1 MPSQMSGAD
10 VRPRTASAPDAATP
24 TMLPEAADGAARPHR
39 VVIVGAG
46 FGGLNAAQTLAG
58 TGCAVT
64 LVDRTNHTLFQP
76 LLYQVATAAL
86 SATSIAVPIRSVF
99 RRSPNVSVLM
109 EEVTGVDRQH
119 RTVIFAGHPPLPYDT
134 LVLATGS
141 VYSWFG
147 HDDWAARAPALKS
160 AADAL
165 SLRARLLDAF
175 ERAETEDDP
184 AEVRRLLTFVVVG
197 AGATGVEMAGSI
209 AELAHTTLAR
219 DFRHIQPSTAR
230 IVLCDGGDRVLASF
244 PQRLSDYAAR
254 RLQRIGVELRLHT
267 GVKALDQRGVQ
278 AGDERIDAAFV
289 FWAAGTAATPVARWL
304 GIEGNHRGL
313 VAVEQDCSL
322 PGHPEIFVI
331 GDAAALDGPDHKPLP
346 GLGSVAKQQG
356 RHVGRVIAA
365 RLAGRPSPGPFRYT
379 DWGQLAV
386 IGRSSAVAD
395 FGRVRLT
402 GLPAWLVWS
411 AVHLLLL
418 VSAQNR
424 VAVYVNWVS
433 AWLTYSRG
441 ARVITVP
448 PPA

>member
-1 MPSQMSGAD
+1 MPSRMPSDKAE
-10 VRPRTASAPDAATP
+10 PEPSAATTATADAP
-24 TMLPEAADGAARPHR
+24 AAHR
-39 VVIVGAG
+39 VVIVGGG
-46 FGGLNAAQTLAG
+46 FGGLNAAKILAG

-64 LVDRTNHTLFQP
+64 VVDRTNHTLFQP

-99 RRSPNVSVLM
+99 RRAANVSVLM
-109 EEVTGVDRQH
+109 AEVTGVDRQS
-119 RTVIFAGHPPLPYDT
+119 RTVAIQGHAPIPYDT

-184 AEVRRLLTFVVVG
+184 AAVRRLLTFVVVG
-197 AGATGVEMAGSI
+197 AGPTGVEMAGSI
-209 AELAHTTLAR
+209 AELAHNTLAR

-230 IVLCDGGDRVLASF
+230 IVLCDAGDRVLASF
-244 PQRLSDYAAR
+244 PTRLSDYAVR
-254 RLQRIGVELRLHT
+254 RLQRIGVELRLGA
-267 GVKALDQRGVQ
+267 GVKALDEQGVL
-278 AGDERIDAAFV
+278 AGNERIDAAFV

-304 GIEGNHRGL
+304 GIGGDRRGL
-313 VAVEQDCSL
+313 VAVEGDCSL

-331 GDAAALDGPDHKPLP
+331 GDAAALDGPDNKPLP

-365 RLAGRPSPGPFRYT
+365 RLRGRPPPGPFRYT

-395 FGRVRLT
+395 FGRIRLT

-424 VAVYVNWVS
+424 IAVYVNWAS

>member
-1 MPSQMSGAD
+1 MRSH
-10 VRPRTASAPDAATP
+10 VT
-24 TMLPEAADGAARPHR
+24 RPHK
-39 VVIVGAG
+39 VVIVGGG
-46 FGGLNAAQTLAG
+46 FGGLNAARTLAG

-64 LVDRTNHTLFQP
+64 VIDRTNHTLFQP

-86 SATSIAVPIRSVF
+86 SVTSIAVPIRSVF
-99 RRSPNVSVLM
+99 RRTSNVAVLM
-109 EEVTGVDRQH
+109 AEVTGVDR
-119 RTVIFAGHPPLPYDT
+119 RRRSVVLEGHPPISYDT

-147 HDDWAARAPALKS
+147 HDDWASRAPALKS
-160 AADAL
+160 AVDAL
-165 SLRARLLDAF
+165 SLRSRLLEAF
-175 ERAETEDDP
+175 ERAESADDP

-197 AGATGVEMAGSI
+197 AGPTGVEMAGSI
-209 AELAHTTLAR
+209 AELARHTLAR

-230 IVLCDGGDRVLASF
+230 IVLCDAGDRVLATF
-244 PQRLSDYAAR
+244 PKRLSDYAAR
-254 RLQRIGVELRLHT
+254 RLQRIGVELRLGA
-267 GVKALDQRGVQ
+267 GVKALDERGVV

-304 GIEGNHRGL
+304 GIVSGRRGL
-313 VAVEQDCSL
+313 VAVEPDCSL
-322 PGHPEIFVI
+322 PGHPEVFVI
-331 GDAAALDGPDHKPLP
+331 GDAAALDGPDGKPLP

-356 RHVGRVIAA
+356 KHVGRVIAA

-441 ARVITVP
+441 ARVITEP
-448 PPA
+448 PRA

>member
-1 MPSQMSGAD
+1 MPSQTPIVALGNVPTRSGQ
-10 VRPRTASAPDAATP
+10 
-24 TMLPEAADGAARPHR
+24 PHR
-39 VVIVGAG
+39 VVIVGGG
-46 FGGLNAAQTLAG
+46 FGGLNAARVLAG

-64 LVDRTNHTLFQP
+64 IVDRTNHTLFQP

-99 RRSPNVSVLM
+99 RRAANVSVLM
-109 EEVTGVDRQH
+109 AEVTGVDRH
-119 RTVIFAGHPPLPYDT
+119 NRNVVLAGHPPVPYDT

-147 HDDWAARAPALKS
+147 HDDWASRAPALKS

-165 SLRARLLDAF
+165 SLRSRLLDAF
-175 ERAETEDDP
+175 ERAEGEDDP

-209 AELAHTTLAR
+209 AELARNTLAR

-230 IVLCDGGDRVLASF
+230 IVLCDAGDRVLASF
-244 PQRLSDYAAR
+244 PRALSDYAAR
-254 RLQRIGVELRLHT
+254 RLQRIGVELRLDA
-267 GVKALDQRGVQ
+267 GVKALDDRGVL
-278 AGDERIDAAFV
+278 AGNERIDAAFV

-304 GIEGNHRGL
+304 GIAGGRRGL
-313 VAVEQDCSL
+313 VAVEPDCSL
-322 PGHPEIFVI
+322 PGQPEIFVI
-331 GDAAALDGPDHKPLP
+331 GDAAALDGSDNKPLP

-356 RHVGRVIAA
+356 KHVGRVIAA

-386 IGRSSAVAD
+386 IGRSAAVAD
-395 FGRVRLT
+395 FGRIRLT
-402 GLPAWLVWS
+402 GLLAWLVWS

-433 AWLTYSRG
+433 AWLTYGRG
-441 ARVITVP
+441 ARVITEP
-448 PPA
+448 PRA

>member
-1 MPSQMSGAD
+1 MPSRLPSDGAQ
-10 VRPRTASAPDAATP
+10 PQPSAATI
-24 TMLPEAADGAARPHR
+24 GATRSVPIAHR
-39 VVIVGAG
+39 VVIVGGG
-46 FGGLNAAQTLAG
+46 FGGLNAAKILAG

-64 LVDRTNHTLFQP
+64 LIDRTNHTLFQP

-99 RRSPNVSVLM
+99 RRSRNVSVLM
-109 EEVTGVDRQH
+109 AEVTGVDRRN
-119 RTVIFAGHPPLPYDT
+119 RTVALQGHTPVPYDT

-175 ERAETEDDP
+175 ARAEPENDP
-184 AEVRRLLTFVVVG
+184 AAVRPLLTFVVVG
-197 AGATGVEMAGSI
+197 AGPTGVEMAGSI

-219 DFRHIQPSTAR
+219 DFRRIRPSTAR
-230 IVLCDGGDRVLASF
+230 IVLCDAGDRVLASF
-244 PQRLSDYAAR
+244 PRRLSDYAVR
-254 RLQRIGVELRLHT
+254 RLGRIGVELRLGA
-267 GVKALDQRGVQ
+267 GVKALDRQGVL
-278 AGDERIDAAFV
+278 AGDERIVAAFV

-304 GIEGNHRGL
+304 GIAGDRRGL
-313 VAVEQDCSL
+313 VAVEPDCSL
-322 PGHPEIFVI
+322 PGHPEIFVV
-331 GDAAALDGPDHKPLP
+331 GDAAALDGPDNKPLP

-365 RLAGRPSPGPFRYT
+365 RLRGRPSPGPFRYT

-395 FGRVRLT
+395 FGRIRLT

-424 VAVYVNWVS
+424 IAVYVNWVS

-448 PPA
+448 PPP

>member
-1 MPSQMSGAD
+1 M
-10 VRPRTASAPDAATP
+10 
-24 TMLPEAADGAARPHR
+24 
-39 VVIVGAG
+39 IVGGG
-46 FGGLNAAQTLAG
+46 FGGLNAAQVLAG

-64 LVDRTNHTLFQP
+64 VIDRTNHTMFQP

-99 RRSPNVSVLM
+99 RRAANVSVLM
-109 EEVTGVDRQH
+109 AEVTGVDRQN
-119 RTVIFAGHPPLPYDT
+119 RSVILDGHPPVAFDT

-165 SLRARLLDAF
+165 SLRSRLLDAF
-175 ERAETEDDP
+175 ERAEAEDDP

-209 AELAHTTLAR
+209 AELARNTLSR

-230 IVLCDGGDRVLASF
+230 IVLCDAGDRVLASF

-254 RLQRIGVELRLHT
+254 RLRRIGVELRLDA
-267 GVKALDQRGVQ
+267 GVKALDDRGVL
-278 AGDERIDAAFV
+278 AGNERIDAAFV

-304 GIEGNHRGL
+304 GIDGGRRGL
-313 VAVEQDCSL
+313 VAVQPDCSL
-322 PGHPEIFVI
+322 PGQPGIFVI
-331 GDAAALDGPDHKPLP
+331 GDAATLDGPDGKPLP

-356 RHVGRVIAA
+356 KHVGRVIAA
-365 RLAGRPSPGPFRYT
+365 RLAGHPSPGPFRYT

-386 IGRSSAVAD
+386 IGRSAAVAD
-395 FGRVRLT
+395 FGRIRLT
-402 GLPAWLVWS
+402 GLLAWLVWS

-424 VAVYVNWVS
+424 VTVYVNWVS
-433 AWLTYSRG
+433 AWLTYGRG
-441 ARVITVP
+441 ARVITQP
-448 PPA
+448 PRA

>member
-1 MPSQMSGAD
+1 MPSQTPIVAASDARI
-10 VRPRTASAPDAATP
+10 RPDH
-24 TMLPEAADGAARPHR
+24 PHR
-39 VVIVGAG
+39 VVIVGGG
-46 FGGLNAAQTLAG
+46 FGGLNAARVLAG
-58 TGCAVT
+58 TGCDVT
-64 LVDRTNHTLFQP
+64 VIDRTNHTLFQP

-99 RRSPNVSVLM
+99 RRAANVSVLM
-109 EEVTGVDRQH
+109 AEVTGIDRH
-119 RTVIFAGHPPLPYDT
+119 DRSVILAGHPPVAFDT

-165 SLRARLLDAF
+165 SLRSRLLDAF
-175 ERAETEDDP
+175 ERAEAENDP

-209 AELAHTTLAR
+209 AELARNTLAR
-219 DFRHIQPSTAR
+219 DFRHIQPSAAR
-230 IVLCDGGDRVLASF
+230 IVLCDAGDRVLASF
-244 PQRLSDYAAR
+244 PQALSDYAVR
-254 RLQRIGVELRLHT
+254 RLRRIGVELRLDA
-267 GVKALDQRGVQ
+267 GVKALDHRGVL
-278 AGDERIDAAFV
+278 AGNERIDAAFV
-289 FWAAGTAATPVARWL
+289 FWAAGTVATPVARWL
-304 GIEGNHRGL
+304 GIDGGKRGL
-313 VAVEQDCSL
+313 VTVEPDCSL
-322 PGHPEIFVI
+322 PGQPGIFVI
-331 GDAAALDGPDHKPLP
+331 GDAAALDGPNGTPLP

-365 RLAGRPSPGPFRYT
+365 RLAGRPSPGPFHYT

-386 IGRSSAVAD
+386 IGRSAAVAD
-395 FGRVRLT
+395 FGRIRLT

-433 AWLTYSRG
+433 AWLTYGRG
-441 ARVITVP
+441 ARVITQP
-448 PPA
+448 PRA

>member
-1 MPSQMSGAD
+1 MPSQTPIVASGD
-10 VRPRTASAPDAATP
+10 VP
-24 TMLPEAADGAARPHR
+24 THPGQPHR
-39 VVIVGAG
+39 VVIVGGG
-46 FGGLNAAQTLAG
+46 FGGLNAARVLAG

-64 LVDRTNHTLFQP
+64 IVDRTNHTLFQP

-86 SATSIAVPIRSVF
+86 SATSIAMPIRSVF
-99 RRSPNVSVLM
+99 RHAANVSVLM
-109 EEVTGVDRQH
+109 AEVTGVDRQN
-119 RTVIFAGHPPLPYDT
+119 RNVVLAGHPPVPYDT

-147 HDDWAARAPALKS
+147 HDDWASRAPALKS

-165 SLRARLLDAF
+165 SLRSRLLDAF
-175 ERAETEDDP
+175 ERAEAENDP

-209 AELAHTTLAR
+209 AELARNTLAR

-230 IVLCDGGDRVLASF
+230 VVLCDAGDRVLASF
-244 PQRLSDYAAR
+244 PRALSDYAAR
-254 RLQRIGVELRLHT
+254 RLQRIGVELRLDA
-267 GVKALDQRGVQ
+267 GVKALDDRGVL
-278 AGDERIDAAFV
+278 AGNERIDAAFV

-304 GIEGNHRGL
+304 GIAGGRRGL
-313 VAVEQDCSL
+313 VAVELDCSL
-322 PGHPEIFVI
+322 PGQPEIFVI
-331 GDAAALDGPDHKPLP
+331 GDAAALDGPDNKPLP

-356 RHVGRVIAA
+356 KHVGRVIAA

-386 IGRSSAVAD
+386 IGRSAAVAD
-395 FGRVRLT
+395 FGRIRLT
-402 GLPAWLVWS
+402 GLLAWLVWS

-433 AWLTYSRG
+433 AWLTYGRG
-441 ARVITVP
+441 ARVITEP
-448 PPA
+448 PRA